1 MTFLTPLF
9 LLGTL
14 AVAGPILFHLVRRA
28 TRDRIPFSSL
38 EFLRAAPPRL
48 DRRSRVEHWLLLLL
62 RSAAIVLL
70 GLGFA
75 RPFLKGVT
83 EALPGSVE
91 ARRVVVLVD
100 TSASLRRPGTWER
113 ALERVRHHLRTHAGV
128 QDLALIAFDRTPRVL
143 VSLADWRNATPDTRA
158 GLVEQRLAP
167 LTPGWADTRLDA
179 ALQAGIDLLGESL
192 GGPPPAD
199 RELIVVSDLQ
209 EGSRT
214 ESLQT
219 TEWPKGVRV
228 ILDGVQPD
236 RPGNAGIE
244 LLTGDDTP
252 AEAASSG
259 VRVRVVNSPD
269 ATADRFEI
277 AWHSGASATRV
288 GNPMAVQV
296 PPGQSRVV
304 ALPRTGSDKAD
315 RIVLTGDTATFD
327 NTVFVTARPTN
338 AVVLRYVGPETDRST
353 RAPLYFLER
362 ALPEGGTPSVVWMQQ
377 PADAQAVGGFQ
388 TFWKLTIVAAP
399 PSPAVMDS
407 IRSQVDQGSTA
418 LVIAN
423 TPEAVN
429 RLGALLG
436 IPDLAGTPEAS
447 PGGALLVDIDFRHPL
462 FAPFADPRFSD
473 FSRMRIWKPLR
484 LDPARIPD
492 AKVLARLDSGGP
504 ALLEVPRGRG
514 RIVIVPWGW
523 SPADSQWVLSTK
535 FVPFLMAL
543 LDVSGALP
551 SDRASTLAVGDPV
564 PMPSSAEGTA
574 RELELPSGIRVP
586 APTPGAPS
594 TATATPGIHRLFGEG
609 LVREWAVNVA
619 PSESR
624 TAATVPGVLDALG
637 VPLHERSA
645 AEVSKTPKPAIQAA
659 AETEGRQKLWRWFLG
674 ATLLILV
681 IETLAAGW
689 AARRSKRNREGSTP

>member
-9 LLGTL
+9 LLGML
-14 AVAGPILFHLVRRA
+14 AVAGPILFHLVRQA
-28 TRDRIPFSSL
+28 TRERVPFSSL

-62 RSAAIVLL
+62 RCAAIVLL

-83 EALPGSVE
+83 DALPGTIE
-91 ARRVVVLVD
+91 ARRVVVLLD
-100 TSASLRRPGTWER
+100 TSASLQRPGVWDR
-113 ALERVRHHLRTHAGV
+113 ALERVRHHLRNQAGI
-128 QDLALIAFDRTPRVL
+128 QDLALVTFDRTPRV
-143 VSLADWRNATPDTRA
+143 VVPFTDWRNAPPDTRTA
-158 GLVEQRLAP
+158 LVEQRLVGLA
-167 LTPGWADTRLDA
+167 PGWGDTRLDT
-179 ALQAGIDLLGESL
+179 ALQAGLDLLGESV
-192 GGPPPAD
+192 GGPPPVD

-209 EGSRT
+209 EGSHT

-228 ILDGVQPD
+228 VLDGVQPD

-244 LLTGDDTP
+244 LLTGDDAT
-252 AEAASSG
+252 AEAASNG
-259 VRVRVVNSPD
+259 VRVRIVNSPD

-277 AWHSGASATRV
+277 AWQSGATGMRV
-288 GNPMAVQV
+288 GTPMAVQV

-304 ALPRTGSDKAD
+304 SLPRPTAPGAD
-315 RIVLTGDTATFD
+315 RIGLGDDAVGFD

-338 AVVLRYVGPETDRST
+338 AVALRYVGAATDRTS

-362 ALPEGGTPSVVWMQQ
+362 ALPERGTPPVVWMQQ
-377 PADAQAVGGFQ
+377 PADATALGGFQ
-388 TFWKLTIVAAP
+388 TFWKLTVVAVP
-399 PSPAVMDS
+399 PSPAVTDS
-407 IRSQVDQGSTA
+407 IRSQVDQGATT
-418 LVIAN
+418 LVLAN

-436 IPDLAGTPEAS
+436 IADLTGTPEAS

-473 FSRMRIWKPLR
+473 FSRMRIWKPMR
-484 LDPARIPD
+484 IDSARIPG

-504 ALLEVPRGRG
+504 GLLEVPMGRG
-514 RIVIVPWGW
+514 RVVIVPWGW

-543 LDVSGALP
+543 LDASGALP
-551 SDRASTLAVGDPV
+551 SDRASTLAVGDPL
-564 PMPSSAEGTA
+564 PMPSSAEGSA
-574 RELELPSGIRVP
+574 RELELPSGNRVP
-586 APTPGAPS
+586 APTSEATF
-594 TATATPGIHRLFGEG
+594 TATTTPGIHRLVGEG
-609 LVREWAVNVA
+609 PVREWAVNVA

-624 TAATVPGVLDALG
+624 TAAMVTGVLDALG
-637 VPLHERSA
+637 VPLRERSA
-645 AEVSKTPKPAIQAA
+645 AEVSQTSKPAVQAA
-659 AETEGRQKLWRWFLG
+659 AETEGRQKLWRWFLA

-681 IETLAAGW
+681 VETLAAGW
-689 AARRSKRNREGSTP
+689 AARRNKRTREGQTP

>member
-28 TRDRIPFSSL
+28 TRDRTPFSSL

-48 DRRSRVEHWLLLLL
+48 NRRSRVEHWLLLLL
-62 RSAAIVLL
+62 RCTAIVLL

-75 RPFLKGVT
+75 RPLLKGVT
-83 EALPGSVE
+83 DPLPGTVE
-91 ARRVVVLVD
+91 ARRVVVLLD
-100 TSASLRRPGTWER
+100 TSASLQRPRVWDR
-113 ALERVRHHLRTHAGV
+113 SLERVRHHIQTHAGV
-128 QDLALIAFDRTPRVL
+128 QDLALIAFDRTPRVIM
-143 VSLADWRNATPDTRA
+143 SLADWRNTTPDTRIA
-158 GLVEQRLAP
+158 SVEQRLA
-167 LTPGWADTRLDA
+167 LLKPGWGDTRLDA
-179 ALQAGIDLLGESL
+179 ALQAGLDLLGESL

-219 TEWPKGVRV
+219 AEWPKGVRV

-244 LLTGDDTP
+244 LLTGDDAT
-252 AEAASSG
+252 AEAASNG
-259 VRVRVVNSPD
+259 VRVRIVNSPD

-277 AWHSGASATRV
+277 AWQSGASATRV
-288 GNPMAVQV
+288 GSPMAVQV

-304 ALPRTGSDKAD
+304 SLPRPTTAGAD
-315 RIVLTGDTATFD
+315 RIVLTGDAVTFD

-338 AVVLRYVGPETDRST
+338 AVMLRYVGPETDRST

-362 ALPEGGTPSVVWMQQ
+362 ALPERGNPPVVWMQQ
-377 PADAQAVGGFQ
+377 SADAPAVGGFQ
-388 TFWKLTIVAAP
+388 TFWKLTVVAAP
-399 PSPAVMDS
+399 PSPAVTDS
-407 IRSQVDQGSTA
+407 IRSQVDQGATA
-418 LVIAN
+418 LVLAN
-423 TPEAVN
+423 TPEAVS

-436 IPDLAGTPEAS
+436 VPDLTGTPEAS
-447 PGGALLVDIDFRHPL
+447 PGGALLIDNDFRHPL

-473 FSRMRIWKPLR
+473 FSRMRIWKPMR
-484 LDPARIPD
+484 LDPTRIPG

-504 ALLEVPRGRG
+504 GLLEVPMGRG
-514 RIVIVPWGW
+514 RVVIVPWGW

-543 LDVSGALP
+543 LDASGALP
-551 SDRASTLAVGDPV
+551 SDRASTLAVGDPLL
-564 PMPSSAEGTA
+564 MPSPAEGSA
-574 RELELPSGIRVP
+574 RELELPSGNRVP
-586 APTPGAPS
+586 APTPGAPF
-594 TATATPGIHRLFGEG
+594 TATTTPGIHRLVGEG
-609 LVREWAVNVA
+609 PVSEWAVNVA

-624 TAATVPGVLDALG
+624 TAATVSGVLDALG
-637 VPLHERSA
+637 VPLRERSV
-645 AEVSKTPKPAIQAA
+645 AEVSQTPKPAVQAA
-659 AETEGRQKLWRWFLG
+659 AETEGRQKLWRWFLA

-681 IETLAAGW
+681 VETLAAGW
-689 AARRSKRNREGSTP
+689 AARRSKRTREGQTP